1 MNHRIKTAVLLSLG
15 IAATLVPTSVRAQ
28 TVPAPASTAP
38 KSAPATSPAE
48 ARVTLDLRDAP
59 IRQAL
64 DQLFRQVK
72 SDYSLDNAVQGYLT
86 LKITDQP
93 FENALRLVL
102 RSSSVPLSY
111 TVDSGVY
118 LIKPRRAATPGGIV
132 PPEVLGGGPASSRG
146 PSSEQML
153 IADQDGNR
161 LLAVTGQSTDVI
173 TLTYLDPADIAGLF
187 RILQI
192 PSFSRQGGG
201 GGNSRAGAPV
211 GLPGGIAGGPVG
223 INGGVGNGIGA
234 TPTPRLG
241 F

>member
-1 MNHRIKTAVLLSLG
+1 
-15 IAATLVPTSVRAQ
+15 
-28 TVPAPASTAP
+28 
-38 KSAPATSPAE
+38 
-48 ARVTLDLRDAP
+48 
-59 IRQAL
+59 
-64 DQLFRQVK
+64 
-72 SDYSLDNAVQGYLT
+72 
-86 LKITDQP
+86 
-93 FENALRLVL
+93 
-102 RSSSVPLSY
+102 
-111 TVDSGVY
+111 
-118 LIKPRRAATPGGIV
+118 
-132 PPEVLGGGPASSRG
+132 
-146 PSSEQML
+146 ML

-211 GLPGGIAGGPVG
+211 GLPAGIAGGPVG

-234 TPTPRLG
+234 TPMPRPG